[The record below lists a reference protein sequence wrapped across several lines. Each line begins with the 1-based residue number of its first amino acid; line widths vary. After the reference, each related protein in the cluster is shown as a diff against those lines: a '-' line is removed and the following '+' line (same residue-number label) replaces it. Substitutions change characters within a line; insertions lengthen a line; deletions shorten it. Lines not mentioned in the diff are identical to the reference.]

1 MELSGRVI
9 IGHGV
14 IGILGKFDFPVH
26 REFKNGY
33 TAMLG
38 NPDISQ
44 IEVDMRDVD
53 YIDSAAL
60 GMLMLLSRRAH
71 QVNKTVVLSHPS
83 AYVSL
88 LLEVANFE
96 RIFTIKA
103 SESVPM

>member
-1 MELSGRVI
+1 MKPSGRVI

-33 TAMLG
+33 MSMLD

-44 IEVDMRDVD
+44 IEVDMRDVV

-71 QVNKTVVLSHPS
+71 QVNKSVVLSHPS
-83 AYVSL
+83 SYVSL

-96 RIFTIKA
+96 KIFTIKA
-103 SESVPM
+103 AESLPM